1 MDKLLLEVFVFIMGK
16 LSFISIDLPIEST
29 LIWADTII
37 LNMQCLNGL
46 EIVDSNIAI
55 LWVELQQV
63 SLIIP

>member
-1 MDKLLLEVFVFIMGK
+1 MDKLLLEVFVFIMEK
-16 LSFISIDLPIEST
+16 LLFISIDLPIEST
-29 LIWADTII
+29 LIWDDTII

-46 EIVDSNIAI
+46 EIVDLNIVT

>member
-1 MDKLLLEVFVFIMGK
+1 MDKLLLEVFVFIMEK
-16 LSFISIDLPIEST
+16 LLFISTDLPIEST
-29 LIWADTII
+29 LIWDDTII

-46 EIVDSNIAI
+46 EIVDLNIVT

>member
-1 MDKLLLEVFVFIMGK
+1 MLEVFVFIMEK
-16 LSFISIDLPIEST
+16 LLFISTDLPIEST
-29 LIWADTII
+29 LIWDDTII

-46 EIVDSNIAI
+46 EIVDLNIVT

>member
-1 MDKLLLEVFVFIMGK
+1 MEKLL
-16 LSFISIDLPIEST
+16 FISIDLPIEST
-29 LIWADTII
+29 LIWDDTII

-46 EIVDSNIAI
+46 EIVDLNIVT

>member
-1 MDKLLLEVFVFIMGK
+1 MLEVFVFIMEK
-16 LSFISIDLPIEST
+16 LLFISIDLPIEST
-29 LIWADTII
+29 LIWDDTII

-46 EIVDSNIAI
+46 EIVDLNIVT